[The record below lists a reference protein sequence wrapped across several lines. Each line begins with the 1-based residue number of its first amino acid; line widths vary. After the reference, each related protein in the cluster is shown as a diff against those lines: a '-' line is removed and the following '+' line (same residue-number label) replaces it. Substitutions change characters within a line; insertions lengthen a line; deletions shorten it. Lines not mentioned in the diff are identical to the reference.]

1 MRSLLYTWFLFALGV
16 LIAAHTSANISYDSS
31 ATLFVVVVVLSVLN
45 LFLKPLLVLFTLPFV
60 IISLGLGVWLINAFL
75 LIITSKLVNGFEV
88 ASLGAAMWGAL
99 VISLTSLMAN
109 LPGSGRTKMR
119 VSWGG
124 RRSRRVQEEDVID
137 V

>member
-1 MRSLLYTWFLFALGV
+1 MRLLLYTWVLIALGV
-16 LIAAHTSANISYDSS
+16 LIAAHTSANISYDNS

-99 VISLTSLMAN
+99 VISLTSLVAN
-109 LPGSGRTKMR
+109 LLGSGRTKIR
-119 VSWGG
+119 VSSGG
-124 RRSRRVQEEDVID
+124 RRSRRVREEDVID

>member
-1 MRSLLYTWFLFALGV
+1 MRSLLYTWVLIALGV
-16 LIAAHTSANISYDSS
+16 LIAAHTSANISYDNS

-99 VISLTSLMAN
+99 VISLTSLVAN
-109 LPGSGRTKMR
+109 LLGSGRTKIR
-119 VSWGG
+119 VSSGG
-124 RRSRRVQEEDVID
+124 RRSRRVREEDVID

>member
-1 MRSLLYTWFLFALGV
+1 MKSLVYSWFLVALGV
-16 LIAAHTSANISYDSS
+16 LIAAHSSANISYDNS

-99 VISLTSLMAN
+99 VISLTSLVAN
-109 LPGSGRTKMR
+109 LLGSGRTKIR
-119 VSWGG
+119 VSSGG
-124 RRSRRVQEEDVID
+124 RRSRRVREEDVID

>member
-1 MRSLLYTWFLFALGV
+1 MKSLVYSWFLIALGV
-16 LIAAHTSANISYDSS
+16 LIAAHTSAKISYDDF
-31 ATLFVVVVVLSVLN
+31 ATLFVVVIVLSVLN

-99 VISLTSLMAN
+99 IISLTSLMVN
-109 LPGSGRTKMR
+109 FFGSGRPKIR
-119 VSWGG
+119 VSRGG
-124 RRSRRVQEEDVID
+124 RRSRRVREEDVID